1 MSPSYI
7 GAVWMFG
14 GNFAPVDFAF
24 CDGSLQSI
32 AENATLFNLLGT
44 TYGGDG
50 QQTFGLPDL
59 RGRAVIS
66 QGQGPG
72 LSNYVLGQ
80 KSGNETVTLTTGTMA
95 GHSHWLSAGPTPT
108 QQAPTTSLY
117 VAAVTTSAG
126 TAVPFYSNAAPTVQL
141 VGSTISATGNNIPF
155 DILQPFLVVSYVI
168 ALYGIY
174 PSQN

>member
-1 MSPSYI
+1 MNPSYI

-32 AENATLFNLLGT
+32 AENATLFNLIGT

-50 QQTFGLPDL
+50 VQTFGLPDL

-72 LSNYVLGQ
+72 LNNYVLGQ
-80 KSGNETVTLTTGTMA
+80 KSGNETVTLTTSTMA
-95 GHSHWLSAGPTPT
+95 GHSHLLSAGPTPT
-108 QQAPTTSLY
+108 AQAPTTSLY
-117 VAAVTTSAG
+117 VAAVTQG
-126 TAVPFYSNAAPTVQL
+126 GNAVPFYSNAAPNVQL

-155 DILQPFLVVSYVI
+155 EILQPVLAVSYII
-168 ALYGIY
+168 ALYGVY

>member
-1 MSPSYI
+1 MNPSYI

-14 GNFAPVDFAF
+14 GNFAPYSFAF

-32 AENATLFNLLGT
+32 GENATLFNLLGT

-50 QQTFGLPDL
+50 VQTFGLPDL

-66 QGQGPG
+66 QGQGLG

-80 KSGNETVTLTTGTMA
+80 KSGTETVTLTSSYMA
-95 GHSHWLSAGPTPT
+95 THSHLLSAGPAATA
-108 QQAPTTSLY
+108 QAPTSSLY
-117 VAAVTTSAG
+117 AAAVTSG
-126 TAVPFYSNAAPTVQL
+126 GNAVSFYSNAAPTAQL
-141 VGSTISATGNNIPF
+141 VSSTISATGSNIP
-155 DILQPFLVVSYVI
+155 IEIMQPYLAVSYVI
-168 ALYGIY
+168 ALYGVY